1 MIVDSLYS
9 IHYDLQQPRQNKVHR
24 CNLSIYRGGWHERYV
39 GRLSVVL
46 SRGHFVVAVVVRND
60 FELSS
65 IAELMMMPHRQ
76 TSSMTTFGRDNCYY
90 KFPPRACC
98 CCHHNRIEI
107 AVHPS
112 SSPSLSRVVR
122 QNESDGAV
130 AGRWRPTS
138 SVIVS
143 LRVILNSVEIPG
155 VRDPSESVA
164 VSHFPLVVSL
174 NRNYPAIAYTLLR

>member
-1 MIVDSLYS
+1 
-9 IHYDLQQPRQNKVHR
+9 VHR
-24 CNLSIYRGGWHERYV
+24 CNWSKYRGGWHGRYV

-46 SRGHFVVAVVVRND
+46 SRGHFVVVVVAVVRND
-60 FELSS
+60 FEHSS
-65 IAELMMMPHRQ
+65 IAEIMMMPHRQ
-76 TSSMTTFGRDNCYY
+76 TSSMTTFGRDHCYY
-90 KFPPRACC
+90 KSATPRACC

-155 VRDPSESVA
+155 VRDSQ
-164 VSHFPLVVSL
+164 
-174 NRNYPAIAYTLLR
+174 